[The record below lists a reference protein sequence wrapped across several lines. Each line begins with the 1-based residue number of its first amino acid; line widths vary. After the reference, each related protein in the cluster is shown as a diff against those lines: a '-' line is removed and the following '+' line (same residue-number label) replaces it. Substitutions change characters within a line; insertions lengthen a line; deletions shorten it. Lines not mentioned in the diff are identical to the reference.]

1 MKKVFTLLTLA
12 LLSIGSAWADT
23 EVSPVGGSSNAEVI
37 GTSFTIDGTFN
48 AGSGTQ
54 LANMQTKGIK
64 IRTNRAENTLKIA
77 VNDGY
82 TINSVDIYIASN
94 DKPSK
99 LSVTGI
105 TVDGTAYT
113 PGGVTY
119 PLEVAAK
126 DASNDATVIA
136 VATPAKDNI
145 TLSFG
150 GTSNGTGTQGIME
163 LHVDYTQEKVIVQEI
178 TAVTFNGT
186 AISDKDLATLKST
199 KALTIDGSALNGVG
213 MVDVTLSSGGTTVTK
228 VIDGTT
234 ATYTFTING
243 TDAYTV
249 TVNNLAGTYTEQG
262 AVVYYK
268 KNDTEADGTN
278 SKTVT
283 ANGITF
289 TMDADKTFQYGS
301 GSVTM
306 GENKY
311 VPLKLSTGCGVNVT
325 FPEGKVATKA
335 IVYGWSAS
343 GNGQLTAFKE
353 SNDAE
358 AKSVDVSGDVFYA
371 TNQATD
377 TYPSV
382 YEYNL
387 DNWESLYFTAG
398 GSASQPFVV
407 IDFVLADKASETVT
421 ATIKSECGYATFCS
435 DKALDFSAVEG
446 LTAYIVTSTEFV
458 AQLKKVT
465 KVPAGTGLVLE
476 GDEEA
481 TYPKD
486 YKIPVIATADAIE
499 GNLLKAAM
507 TVTTAVEGDYVLAY
521 KSNVRAFF
529 PAEED
534 LQIPAGKAY
543 LHIGSGEDA
552 PAILPFDAETTGISA
567 TLKNSE
573 KANKEIF
580 NLAGQRVS
588 QPTKGLYIVGG
599 RKVVVK

>member
-1 MKKVFTLLTLA
+1 MKKILSLMMLA
-12 LLSIGSAWADT
+12 MMFVGTAWADT
-23 EVSPVGGSSNAEVI
+23 EVSPA
-37 GTSFTIDGTFN
+37 
-48 AGSGTQ
+48 
-54 LANMQTKGIK
+54 
-64 IRTNRAENTLKIA
+64 
-77 VNDGY
+77 
-82 TINSVDIYIASN
+82 
-94 DKPSK
+94 
-99 LSVTGI
+99 
-105 TVDGTAYT
+105 
-113 PGGVTY
+113 
-119 PLEVAAK
+119 
-126 DASNDATVIA
+126 
-136 VATPAKDNI
+136 
-145 TLSFG
+145 G
-150 GTSNGTGTQGIME
+150 GTSNATVNGTSFSINGTTNAGNGTQIDPMSGKGIKVRKSTPLVMTVNEGYRINSVTVYAASNDNSKTFQISKIEVDGTEYVPTGKTMPITCAQKNAGEATTIEISGIAAKENITFTFDGTNSQGIME
-163 LHVDYTQEKVIVQEI
+163 FHVDYTQEEVIVQEI

-186 AISDKDLATLKST
+186 AISDTDLATLKST

-234 ATYTFTING
+234 ATYSFTING

-278 SKTVT
+278 TTTVT

-289 TMDADKTFQYGS
+289 TMTDAEKTFQFGS

-387 DNWESLYFTAG
+387 DNWESLYFNAG

-407 IDFVLADKASETVT
+407 IDFVLAETVT

-446 LTAYIVTSTEFV
+446 LTAYIVTSTESV

-481 TYPKD
+481 TYPKT

-499 GNLLKAAM
+499 GNLLKAAI
-507 TVTTAVEGDYVLAY
+507 TDKTAGEGDYVLAY

-534 LQIPAGKAY
+534 LTIPAGKAY
-543 LHIGSGEDA
+543 LHIDSGA
-552 PAILPFDAETTGISA
+552 PAFLPFDAETTGISA

>member
-1 MKKVFTLLTLA
+1 MTLA
-12 LLSIGSAWADT
+12 LLLTAVTGAWAADT
-23 EVSPVGGSSNAEVI
+23 EVSPEGGSSNADVK

-48 AGSGTQ
+48 AGSGIK

-64 IRTNRAENTLKIA
+64 IRTNRADNTLKIA

-82 TINSVDIYIASN
+82 TINALTIYAASN
-94 DKPSK
+94 DNSK
-99 LSVTGI
+99 TVTITGI
-105 TVDGTAYT
+105 TVDGTAYSG
-113 PGGVTY
+113 PSYPVT
-119 PLEVAAK
+119 LAQRNAGT
-126 DASNDATVIA
+126 ATTINVTGIS
-136 VATPAKDNI
+136 ATDNI

-150 GTSNGTGTQGIME
+150 GTNLQGIME
-163 LHVDYTQEKVIVQEI
+163 LHVDYTQKEVIVQEI

-186 AISDKDLATLKST
+186 AISNTDLATLKST

-234 ATYTFTING
+234 ATYSFTING
-243 TDAYTV
+243 TDKYTV
-249 TVNNLAGTYTEQG
+249 TVNNLSGTYTEQG

-268 KNDTEADGTN
+268 KNDTEVDGKNTA
-278 SKTVT
+278 TVT

-289 TMDADKTFQYGS
+289 TMTDASKTFQYGS
-301 GSVTM
+301 GSVKM
-306 GENKY
+306 GENTY

-343 GNGQLTAFKE
+343 GNGKLTAFKE

-382 YEYNL
+382 YEYDL

-435 DKALDFSAVEG
+435 DRALDFSAVEG
-446 LTAYIVTSTEFV
+446 LTAYIVTSTESV

-476 GDEEA
+476 GEEGA

-486 YKIPVIATADAIE
+486 YEIPVIATADAIE

-534 LQIPAGKAY
+534 LAIPAGKAY
-543 LHIGSGEDA
+543 LHIGSGA
-552 PAILPFDAETTGISA
+552 PAFLPFDAETTGIST

>member
-1 MKKVFTLLTLA
+1 MMLA
-12 LLSIGSAWADT
+12 MMSVGTAWADT
-23 EVSPVGGSSNAEVI
+23 EVSPEGGTSNAIVN
-37 GTSFTIDGTFN
+37 GTSFSINGTTN
-48 AGSGTQ
+48 AGSGTKIDP
-54 LANMQTKGIK
+54 MSGKGIK
-64 IRTNRAENTLKIA
+64 VRKSTPLVMT
-77 VNDGY
+77 VNEGY
-82 TINSVDIYIASN
+82 RINSVTVYAASN
-94 DKPSK
+94 DNSK
-99 LSVTGI
+99 TFQISKI
-105 TVDGTAYT
+105 EVDGTEYVPTGKTMPITCAQKNASEAT
-113 PGGVTY
+113 TI
-119 PLEVAAK
+119 EISDIAAK
-126 DASNDATVIA
+126 E
-136 VATPAKDNI
+136 NI
-145 TLSFG
+145 TFTFD
-150 GTSNGTGTQGIME
+150 GTHSQGIME
-163 LHVDYTQEKVIVQEI
+163 FHVDYTQEEVIVQEI

-186 AISDKDLATLKST
+186 AISDTDLATLKST

-234 ATYTFTING
+234 ATYSFTING

-268 KNDTEADGTN
+268 KNDTDVDGQNTA
-278 SKTVT
+278 TVT

-289 TMDADKTFQYGS
+289 TMTDAGKTFQYGS

-306 GENKY
+306 GENTY

-371 TNQATD
+371 TNQTTD

-387 DNWESLYFTAG
+387 DNWESLYFTAI
-398 GSASQPFVV
+398 GSASQPYVV

-421 ATIKSECGYATFCS
+421 ATIKSECCLATFCS

-446 LTAYIVTSTEFV
+446 LTAYIVTSTEIF

-465 KVPAGTGLVLE
+465 KVPAGTGLVLM
-476 GDEEA
+476 GDAKNYE
-481 TYPKD
+481 
-486 YKIPVIATADAIE
+486 IPVIATADDIE

-507 TVTTAVEGDYVLAY
+507 TVTTAVRGDYVLAY
-521 KSNVRAFF
+521 KDNTRGFF
-529 PAEED
+529 LAQED

-552 PAILPFDAETTGISA
+552 PAFLPFDAETTGIGA

>member
-1 MKKVFTLLTLA
+1 MMLA
-12 LLSIGSAWADT
+12 MMSVGTAWAET
-23 EVSPVGGSSNAEVI
+23 EVSPEGGSSNAAVN
-37 GTSFTIDGTFN
+37 GTSFSINGTTN
-48 AGSGTQ
+48 AGSGTKIDP
-54 LANMQTKGIK
+54 MSGKGIK
-64 IRTNRAENTLKIA
+64 VRKNTPLVMT
-77 VNDGY
+77 VNEGY
-82 TINSVDIYIASN
+82 RINSVTVYAASN
-94 DKPSK
+94 DNTKTFQISK
-99 LSVTGI
+99 I
-105 TVDGTAYT
+105 EVDGTAYVPT
-113 PGGVTY
+113 GKTMPITCVQKNASEATTIEITGI
-119 PLEVAAK
+119 AAK
-126 DASNDATVIA
+126 N
-136 VATPAKDNI
+136 NI
-145 TLSFG
+145 TFTFD
-150 GTSNGTGTQGIME
+150 GTNSQGIME
-163 LHVDYTQEKVIVQEI
+163 FHVDYTQEEVIVQEI

-186 AISDKDLATLKST
+186 AISDTDLATLKST
-199 KALTIDGSALNGVG
+199 NALTIDGSALNGVG
-213 MVDVTLSSGGTTVTK
+213 MVDVTLSSGSTTVTK

-249 TVNNLAGTYTEQG
+249 TVNNLSGTYTEQG
-262 AVVYYK
+262 AVVYYN
-268 KNDTEADGTN
+268 KNDVKVVGSDT
-278 SKTVT
+278 KTVT

-289 TMDADKTFQYGS
+289 TMDADKTFQFGS

-343 GNGQLTAFKE
+343 GNGKLTAFKE

-382 YEYNL
+382 YEYDL
-387 DNWESLYFTAG
+387 DNWESLYFTAI
-398 GSASQPFVV
+398 GSVSQPFVV

-421 ATIKSECGYATFCS
+421 ATIISECGYATFCS

-446 LTAYIVTSTEFV
+446 LTAYIVTSTEGV

-507 TVTTAVEGDYVLAY
+507 TETTAVDGDYVLAY
-521 KSNVRAFF
+521 KDEVRAFF

-534 LQIPAGKAY
+534 LAIPAGKAY
-543 LHIGSGEDA
+543 LHINSGA
-552 PAILPFDAETTGISA
+552 PAFLPFDAETTGISA
-567 TLKNSE
+567 TLKNNE